1 MISLGPSHG
10 EPLTGSIVIDIV
22 VFVLLFVQR
31 GTMLRPDSA
40 YQRPHKNLALFQKRL
55 ALDLS
60 GANFSG
66 RCRFRVIPF
75 DG

>member
-1 MISLGPSHG
+1 MISLDPSHTHG

-22 VFVLLFVQR
+22 MFVVQR
-31 GTMLRPDSA
+31 GIMLRPDSA
-40 YQRPHKNLALFQKRL
+40 YQRPHKNLAL
-55 ALDLS
+55 DLS

-66 RCRFRVIPF
+66 RCRFQVIPF